1 MSLKNRDEHNRWRNK
16 TIAFRV
22 SPEENEQIE
31 RYVQLSGLTKQ
42 DYITRRLTHRD
53 VVVQGNPRVF
63 KALRN
68 QLAEVLWKLQRIE
81 TVGAVNDELLD
92 LIEMI
97 ADILG
102 GMKEEFE
109 CPTKIEMT
117 APNVS
122 VGADT
127 EQSSQN
133 LIDNSLTDFDPNFKR
148 FDAVQRKFLQMMDPS
163 YLKTVSMSEL
173 LDNVYQSKPSLVD
186 GLLYRGTYLFVGAPK
201 LGKSFLMTQLA
212 YHISTGTPLW
222 NYPVHKGTVLY
233 LALEGDYR
241 RLQERSY
248 RMFGTAEN
256 ESLFFSVSA
265 GQLGRGLD
273 EQLTNFLREHP
284 DTSLIIIDTL
294 QKVREIGGDNYS
306 YANDYQIITRLKALA
321 DNHGICLLLVHHTR
335 KQQADD
341 KFDMISGTNGLLGAA
356 DGAFLLTKEKRTG
369 NAACLDVSGRD
380 QLDQQLHLFRNEETL
395 AWELE
400 RVETE
405 LWKSPPEPLLE
416 QISAF
421 LSLDRK
427 EWMGTPTELAALL
440 GVDMKPNA
448 LTRRLNVNAGR
459 LLNEYGIRYESS
471 RSRSERTVE
480 LTADQA

>member
-1 MSLKNRDEHNRWRNK
+1 M
-16 TIAFRV
+16 T
-22 SPEENEQIE
+22 NE
-31 RYVQLSGLTKQ
+31 K
-42 DYITRRLTHRD
+42 
-53 VVVQGNPRVF
+53 
-63 KALRN
+63 
-68 QLAEVLWKLQRIE
+68 
-81 TVGAVNDELLD
+81 
-92 LIEMI
+92 
-97 ADILG
+97 
-102 GMKEEFE
+102 
-109 CPTKIEMT
+109 EMT
-117 APNVS
+117 APIVS

-133 LIDNSLTDFDPNFKR
+133 LTDNSLTDFDPNFKG
-148 FDAVQRKFLQMMDPS
+148 FDEMQREILRMMDPS

-173 LDNVYQSKPSLVD
+173 LDNVYQSKPPLVD

-222 NYPVHKGTVLY
+222 NYPVRKGTVLY
-233 LALEGDYR
+233 LALEDDYR

-265 GQLGRGLD
+265 GQLGSGLD

-284 DTSLIIIDTL
+284 GTSLIIIDTL
-294 QKVREIGGDNYS
+294 QKVREVGGDNYS

-321 DNHGICLLLVHHTR
+321 DSYGICLLLVHHTR
-335 KQQADD
+335 KQQSDD

-380 QLDQQLHLFRNEETL
+380 QPDQRLHLFRNEETL

-405 LWKSPPEPLLE
+405 LWQEPPDPFLE
-416 QISAF
+416 SIAAF
-421 LSLDRK
+421 LSSVGERWEGTASELCCLLNLDC
-427 EWMGTPTELAALL
+427 
-440 GVDMKPNA
+440 KPNV
-448 LTRRLNVNAGR
+448 LSLRLSISSVR
-459 LLNEYGIRYESS
+459 LLRDHDIHYKAS
-471 RSRSERTVE
+471 RNHGGRKISLWKEMEPDSVSKGDDRDGLLVGSGE
-480 LTADQA
+480 A